1 MGRKESR
8 YTLGLLGR
16 VRCVL
21 GTGNTLM
28 FWQITQGKGR
38 ILLGVTGGAASFGSR
53 EMRVTRVNGPA
64 DATDGG
70 CRGRLPLCVS
80 FCSQTAVS
88 QALLG
93 RARVLR

>member
-38 ILLGVTGGAASFGSR
+38 ILLGVT
-53 EMRVTRVNGPA
+53 
-64 DATDGG
+64 
-70 CRGRLPLCVS
+70 
-80 FCSQTAVS
+80 
-88 QALLG
+88 
-93 RARVLR
+93 